1 MNNIQLFTNNTFGQI
16 RAMYQNGEP
25 YVMLNDVCQILGLGN
40 PSQAKARLKSDGVI
54 TNEVIDNMGRS
65 QSATFIN
72 ESNLYKL
79 IFQSRK
85 IEAEKFSDWVTEEVL
100 PSIRKTGSFSLAV
113 PTTFAEALRLA
124 ADQAEKIEQQNK
136 LLIEAKPKVDFFDAV
151 AGSKEAIQMANVAK
165 LLGIKGI
172 GRNTLFEILRRRKI
186 LQFNNIPYQEYIDR
200 GYFRIVEQKYVKPD
214 GDTCINI
221 KTLVYQKGLD
231 YIRKIIKEC

>member
-1 MNNIQLFTNNTFGQI
+1 MNELQLVTQ
-16 RAMYQNGEP
+16 Q
-25 YVMLNDVCQILGLGN
+25 QILGKDFKVYGTAQEPLF
-40 PSQAKARLKSDGVI
+40 KADDVATWIEHSNVSVMLLQVDDDEKRMIAVGTLNNAYSAWFLTENGLY
-54 TNEVIDNMGRS
+54 EVLM
-65 QSATFIN
+65 
-72 ESNLYKL
+72 L
-79 IFQSRK
+79 SRK
-85 IEAEKFSDWVTEEVL
+85 PIAKEFKTKVKEILRT
-100 PSIRKTGSFSLAV
+100 IRKTGSFALDIPQTYAD
-113 PTTFAEALRLA
+113 ALRLA

-136 LLIEAKPKVDFFDAV
+136 LLIEAKPKVEFFDAV